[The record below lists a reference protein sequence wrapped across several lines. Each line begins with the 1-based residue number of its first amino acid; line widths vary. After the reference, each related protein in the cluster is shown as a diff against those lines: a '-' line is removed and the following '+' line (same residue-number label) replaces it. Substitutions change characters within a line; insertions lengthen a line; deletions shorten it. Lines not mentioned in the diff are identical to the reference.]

1 MLNSSGL
8 ILQISE
14 RIGLSVVG
22 GGGEGVFFKNFI
34 ASTGLGVDDNFK
46 MIAGKVKGMDPKYM
60 WEIIGIYRDPMEDIL
75 AIERLAART

>member
-1 MLNSSGL
+1 
-8 ILQISE
+8 
-14 RIGLSVVG
+14 
-22 GGGEGVFFKNFI
+22 
-34 ASTGLGVDDNFK
+34 